1 MEKLLDIRG
10 IQKSYGK
17 HRVLRGGDMHALAG
31 QLICVVGENGSGKS
45 TLMKILVGV
54 LKADAG
60 RVECSAKVGYC
71 PQESLLYDYLT
82 VREHFELFGRAYSLS
97 GTEVDEATASLLQTF
112 NYDKFVDFK
121 VHQLSGGTRQKLNL
135 SLALLHNPDILILDE
150 PYSGFDWDTYQ
161 HFLGFADQARTDGK
175 CVIMVSHLVFE
186 RELFD
191 SVFSLDEGI
200 LRKES

>member
-1 MEKLLDIRG
+1 
-10 IQKSYGK
+10 
-17 HRVLRGGDMHALAG
+17 
-31 QLICVVGENGSGKS
+31 
-45 TLMKILVGV
+45 
-54 LKADAG
+54 
-60 RVECSAKVGYC
+60 
-71 PQESLLYDYLT
+71 
-82 VREHFELFGRAYSLS
+82 
-97 GTEVDEATASLLQTF
+97 LLQTF